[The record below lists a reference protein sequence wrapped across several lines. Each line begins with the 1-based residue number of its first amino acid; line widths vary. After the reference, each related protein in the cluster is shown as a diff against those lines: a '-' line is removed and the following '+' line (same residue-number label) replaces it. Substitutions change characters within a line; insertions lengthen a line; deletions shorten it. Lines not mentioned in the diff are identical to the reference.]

1 MLTKYSPKVKA
12 KAVRLVRDHVQD
24 YESEWAAIKTVSK
37 RLGMTPE
44 TVRKWIRQDEIN
56 SGQRAGKTSAEH
68 AEIRQL
74 KRDKAELERTVEILS
89 AASAFSLGSWTRNV
103 VDLFVH
109 HRPQGSVR
117 GPVPLLAARVGVPPD
132 LPSTFCAWHQ
142 GRPEC
147 LLRLPATGT
156 IETGLVGPGVDRG
169 PGRVLRAAGRRRW
182 EEEAGSG
189 VVVWD
194 HENVGSPEPARRSDG
209 RRHDPPQ

>member
-89 AASAFSLGSWTRNV
+89 AASAF
-103 VDLFVH
+103 F
-109 HRPQGSVR
+109 
-117 GPVPLLAARVGVPPD
+117 ARELDPK
-132 LPSTFCAWHQ
+132 
-142 GRPEC
+142 
-147 LLRLPATGT
+147 
-156 IETGLVGPGVDRG
+156 
-169 PGRVLRAAGRRRW
+169 RR
-182 EEEAGSG
+182 
-189 VVVWD
+189 
-194 HENVGSPEPARRSDG
+194 
-209 RRHDPPQ
+209 